1 MLMLFVILARVP
13 LITGKGNRWLQIPIN
28 HRKAVLHHPEQTE
41 EVIWANSW
49 LLLNVHRLKY
59 SRKKFLPEFQ
69 FFDFLFCSSW
79 LHCQPQTWPQ
89 KCQNHSF
96 QLLLLANLIQ
106 LLKPIIFFF
115 IKCANLN
122 ALFWNEMVWLLNTP
136 KRRENQIQRFLF
148 KRKYSSCGC
157 WRNIIYNLR
166 HNVQGRIHLSAA
178 IPQCLLM
185 KLRKSLVGR
194 GSFIT
199 ISNTIILTF
208 VRSNFFSFH

>member
-1 MLMLFVILARVP
+1 MFTASSTHERIFFQNFSC
-13 LITGKGNRWLQIPIN
+13 LI
-28 HRKAVLHHPEQTE
+28 
-41 EVIWANSW
+41 
-49 LLLNVHRLKY
+49 
-59 SRKKFLPEFQ
+59 
-69 FFDFLFCSSW
+69 FCSAHLGFTVNLKLGLKNAKITVS
-79 LHCQPQTWPQ
+79 
-89 KCQNHSF
+89 NY
-96 QLLLLANLIQ
+96 LLLLANLIQ

-115 IKCANLN
+115 IKCAKLN

-136 KRRENQIQRFLF
+136 KRRENQILRFLF

-157 WRNIIYNLR
+157 RRNIICNLR